1 MLRRLPHY
9 IIRILEGTAPADM
22 PVEQPTRFYTALNLK
37 TARGL
42 GLTLP
47 QSLLLRADEVIE

>member
-1 MLRRLPHY
+1 VKRVAY
-9 IIRILEGTAPADM
+9 YADRILKGTPPGQL
-22 PVEQPTRFYTALNLK
+22 PVEQPTRFYLTIHLK

-47 QSLLLRADEVIE
+47 QTLLLRADEVIE